1 MRDANP
7 QTIYLKD
14 YTVPEYLIHS
24 VALNFDLDDENT
36 RVSSRLTLSRNPAS
50 QSKDTALTLSG
61 ENMKLIRINLD
72 DGTNPSGADLHLP
85 EGLWAGQ
92 PRVNDLSKDQYLQT
106 QDALIINQVP
116 QQQRFVLTIENS
128 INPKANT
135 ALEGL
140 YLSSGMLCTQ
150 CEAEGFRKITYFLDR
165 PDVMTLFTT
174 TLVGDK
180 DRYPVLLSN
189 GNKVAQG
196 ELPDNRHWVTW
207 EDPFNKPCYLF
218 ALVAGQLECVEDR
231 FTTQSGRDIDL
242 QIFVEKHDVDKCD
255 HAMQSLKNA
264 MLWDEQVYGRE
275 YDLDLYMIVAVSHFN
290 MGAMENKGLN
300 VFNTKFVLARPDTAT
315 DSDYEHIEGVIGHEY
330 FHNWTGNRI
339 TCRDWFQL
347 SLKEGFTVFRDQEF
361 TGDRASKAVKRIE
374 DVNMLR
380 TRQFAEDAGPLAH
393 PIRPDA
399 YIEIN
404 NFYTLTVYEKGAEVV
419 RMIHTLVGTDG
430 FRKGSD
436 LYFERHDGQA
446 VTCDDFVNA
455 MEAANNIDLSQFR
468 RWYAQAGTPVLTVQQ
483 HYDPSAQTL
492 TLTLSQNCP
501 PTPGQ
506 ALKEPL
512 HIPVTVGLLNKD
524 GSVAPCKL
532 QAGGETS
539 PKAPTVGSRPGRINP
554 PLQSLLQLTQSEQV
568 FTFENLVEQPVVSI
582 LRGFS
587 APVKLVME
595 RSLDELAFLLSYDS
609 DTFNRWEAGQQ
620 LAGQI
625 ISGLIADWQ
634 SGRDMHVSPI
644 MVAAIQQVLEQPW
657 DDLSYF
663 SLLLSLPSETYLAE
677 QMQVVDVEA
686 IHAAREFVLLTLAE
700 QLEAKFQALYRNNH
714 RDESGQFDSG
724 AIGRRRIKNTC
735 LSYLSKLENK
745 HIYQLSQQ
753 QFNQAK
759 NMTDQMAA
767 LTVIV
772 NNPHPAKQQCL
783 DSFYHQWQAEALVI
797 DKWFALQASSS
808 MPEAFATV
816 QALMQHPAFDL
827 KNPNRVRS
835 LIGAFSQSNPL
846 HFHAA
851 NGQGYRFLADQIIA
865 LNTLNPQIASRMVG
879 ALTSWRR
886 FDEGRQAL
894 IKTQL
899 ERIMTTEAIS
909 KDVYEVASKSLAQQ
923 A

>member
-24 VALNFDLDDENT
+24 VALNFALDDENT
-36 RVSSRLTLSRNPAS
+36 LVSSRITLSRNPVS
-50 QSKDTALTLSG
+50 QSSDTSLTLSG
-61 ENMKLIRINLD
+61 ENLKLIRINLD
-72 DGTNPSGADLHLP
+72 DGTNPSGTDLHLP
-85 EGLWAGQ
+85 EGHWAGQ
-92 PRVNDLSKDQYLQT
+92 PRVSDLTKDQYLQT

-116 QQQRFVLTIENS
+116 QQQRFVLTIENT
-128 INPKANT
+128 IDPKANT

-140 YLSSGMLCTQ
+140 YLSNGMLCTQ

-189 GNKVAQG
+189 GNKIDQG
-196 ELPDNRHWVTW
+196 DLPDNRHWVTW

-218 ALVAGQLECVEDR
+218 ALVAGQLECIADR

-242 QIFVEKHDVDKCD
+242 QIFVEKHDMDKCD

-361 TGDRASKAVKRIE
+361 TGDRTSKAVKRIE

-419 RMIHTLVGTDG
+419 RMIHTLLGAEG

-455 MEAANNIDLSQFR
+455 MEEANGVDLSQFR

-483 HYDPSAQTL
+483 HYDPAAQTL
-492 TLTLSQNCP
+492 TLTISQSCP

-506 ALKEPL
+506 AVKEPL

-524 GSVAPCKL
+524 GSVALCKL
-532 QAGGETS
+532 QNSDRACDE
-539 PKAPTVGSRPGRINP
+539 VI
-554 PLQSLLQLTQSEQV
+554 LQLTEPEQA
-568 FTFENLVEQPVVSI
+568 FTFEGLAEQPVISI

-595 RSLDELAFLLSYDS
+595 RSLDELAFLLSHDS

-620 LAGQI
+620 LAGQVI
-625 ISGLIADWQ
+625 AGLIADLKN
-634 SGRDMHVSPI
+634 GKEMRVNPI
-644 MVAAIQQVLEQPW
+644 MVNAFKQVLEQPW

-663 SLLLSLPSETYLAE
+663 SLLLNLPSETYLAE
-677 QMQVVDVEA
+677 QMEVVDVDA
-686 IHAAREFVLLTLAE
+686 IHAAREFVTLTLAE
-700 QLEAKFQALYRNNH
+700 QLQTQFQALYQSNH
-714 RDESGQFDSG
+714 RDESGKFDSG

-735 LSYLSKLENK
+735 LSYLSKLGNSV
-745 HIYQLSQQ
+745 IQQLSQQ
-753 QFNQAK
+753 QFNTAK

-767 LTVIV
+767 LAVIV

-783 DSFYHQWQAEALVI
+783 DSFYHQWRDEALVI
-797 DKWFALQASSS
+797 DKWFALQASGS
-808 MPEAFATV
+808 MPDTFATV
-816 QALMQHPAFDL
+816 QALMRHPAFDL

-835 LIGAFSQSNPL
+835 LIGVFSQSNPL

-886 FDEGRQAL
+886 YDQGRQAL
-894 IKTQL
+894 IKAQL

-909 KDVYEVASKSLAQQ
+909 KDVYEVASKSLAVEATGRSPLQN
-923 A
+923 

>member
-14 YTVPEYLIHS
+14 YTVPEYLVHS
-24 VALNFDLDDENT
+24 VALNFALDDEDT
-36 RVSSRLTLSRNPAS
+36 LISSRLILSRNPAS
-50 QSKDTALTLSG
+50 RSSNTSLILSG
-61 ENMKLIRINLD
+61 ENLKLIRVNLD
-72 DGTNPSGADLHLP
+72 DG
-85 EGLWAGQ
+85 
-92 PRVNDLSKDQYLQT
+92 NDLSQDQYLQT
-106 QDALIINQVP
+106 QDALIIHNVP
-116 QQQRFVLTIENS
+116 QQQRFALTIENT

-140 YLSSGMLCTQ
+140 YLSNGMLCTQ

-218 ALVAGQLECVEDR
+218 ALVAGQLECIADR

-242 QIFVEKHDVDKCD
+242 QIFVEKHDLDKCD

-264 MLWDEQVYGRE
+264 MRWDEQVYGRE
-275 YDLDLYMIVAVSHFN
+275 YDLDLYMIVAVGHFN

-361 TGDRASKAVKRIE
+361 TGDRTSKAVKRIE

-393 PIRPDA
+393 PIRPDS

-419 RMIHTLVGTDG
+419 RMIRTLLGAEG

-446 VTCDDFVNA
+446 VTCDDFVSA
-455 MEAANNIDLSQFR
+455 MEDANGIDLSQFR
-468 RWYAQAGTPVLTVQQ
+468 RWYTQAGTPVLTVQQ

-492 TLTLSQNCP
+492 TLTINQNCP

-506 ALKEPL
+506 AVKEPL
-512 HIPVTVGLLNKD
+512 HIPVTMGLLNKD

-532 QAGGETS
+532 HGSDQACDE
-539 PKAPTVGSRPGRINP
+539 VI
-554 PLQSLLQLTQSEQV
+554 LQLTQTEQA
-568 FTFENLVEQPVVSI
+568 FTFEGLAEQPVVSI

-595 RSLDELAFLLSYDS
+595 RSLDELAFLLSHDS

-625 ISGLIADWQ
+625 ITGLSADLQ
-634 SGRDMHVSPI
+634 NGREMHVNPI
-644 MVAAIQQVLEQPW
+644 MVAAIKQVLEQPW

-686 IHAAREFVLLTLAE
+686 IHAAREFVMLTLAE
-700 QLEAKFQALYRNNH
+700 QLQPQFQALYKNNH
-714 RDESGQFDSG
+714 RDESGKFDAG

-735 LSYLSKLENK
+735 LSYLSKLEN
-745 HIYQLSQQ
+745 HNIHQLSQQ
-753 QFNQAK
+753 QFNAAK
-759 NMTDQMAA
+759 NMTDQIAA

-772 NNPHPAKQQCL
+772 DNPHPAKQQCL
-783 DSFYHQWQAEALVI
+783 DSFYYQWKAEALVI

-808 MPEAFATV
+808 MPDTFATV
-816 QALMQHPAFDL
+816 QALMRHPAFDL

-835 LIGAFSQSNPL
+835 LIGAFSQSNPR

-851 NGQGYRFLADQIIA
+851 NGQGYQFLADQIIA
-865 LNTLNPQIASRMVG
+865 LNTLNPQVASRMVG
-879 ALTSWRR
+879 ALTAWRR
-886 FDEGRQAL
+886 YDESRQAL
-894 IKTQL
+894 MKAQL
-899 ERIMTTEAIS
+899 ERIISTEAIS

>member
-1 MRDANP
+1 MRDSNP

-24 VALNFDLDDENT
+24 VALNFTLDDDNT
-36 RVSSRLTLSRNPAS
+36 LVSSRLILSRNPAS
-50 QSKDTALTLSG
+50 RSSNTSLTLSG
-61 ENMKLIRINLD
+61 ENLKLIRVNLD
-72 DGTNPSGADLHLP
+72 DG
-85 EGLWAGQ
+85 
-92 PRVNDLSKDQYLQT
+92 NDLGKDQYLQT
-106 QDALIINQVP
+106 QDALIIHNVP
-116 QQQRFVLTIENS
+116 QQQRFTLTIENT

-140 YLSSGMLCTQ
+140 YLSNGMLCTQ

-218 ALVAGQLECVEDR
+218 ALVAGQLECIADR

-242 QIFVEKHDVDKCD
+242 QIFVEKHDLDKCD

-264 MLWDEQVYGRE
+264 MRWDEQVYGRE
-275 YDLDLYMIVAVSHFN
+275 YDLDLYMIVAVGHFN

-361 TGDRASKAVKRIE
+361 TGDRTSKAVKRIE

-380 TRQFAEDAGPLAH
+380 TRQFAEDSGPLAH

-419 RMIHTLVGTDG
+419 RMIHTLLGPEG

-446 VTCDDFVNA
+446 VTCDDFVSA
-455 MEAANNIDLSQFR
+455 MEDANGIDLGQFR
-468 RWYAQAGTPVLTVQQ
+468 RWYSQAGTPVLSVQQ
-483 HYDPSAQTL
+483 QYDSSAQTL
-492 TLTLSQNCP
+492 TLTISQNCP

-506 ALKEPL
+506 SVKEPL
-512 HIPVTVGLLNKD
+512 HIPVTMGLLNKD
-524 GSVAPCKL
+524 DSVAPCKL
-532 QAGGETS
+532 Q
-539 PKAPTVGSRPGRINP
+539 GSGQACDEVI
-554 PLQSLLQLTQSEQV
+554 LQLTQQEQS
-568 FTFENLVEQPVVSI
+568 FIFEGLPEQPAVSL

-587 APVKLVME
+587 APVKLTME

-625 ISGLIADWQ
+625 IAGLIADLQ
-634 SGRDMHVSPI
+634 NGREMHVNPI
-644 MVAAIQQVLEQPW
+644 MIAAFKQVLEQSW

-686 IHAAREFVLLTLAE
+686 IHAAREFVMLTLAE
-700 QLEAKFQALYRNNH
+700 QLQTQFQALYRNNH
-714 RDESGQFDSG
+714 KDESGKFDAG

-735 LSYLSKLENK
+735 LSYLSKLEK
-745 HIYQLSQQ
+745 QDIHQLSQQ
-753 QFNQAK
+753 QFNTAK
-759 NMTDQMAA
+759 NMTDQLAA
-767 LTVIV
+767 LSVIV
-772 NNPHPAKQQCL
+772 DNPHPAKQRCL

-808 MPEAFATV
+808 MPDTFATV
-816 QALMQHPAFDL
+816 QSLMQHPAFDL

-851 NGQGYRFLADQIIA
+851 NGQGYQFLADQIIA
-865 LNTLNPQIASRMVG
+865 LNSLNPQVASRMLG
-879 ALTSWRR
+879 ALTAWRR
-886 FDEGRQAL
+886 YDEARQAL
-894 IKTQL
+894 MKAQL
-899 ERIMTTEAIS
+899 ERIMSTEAIS
-909 KDVYEVASKSLAQQ
+909 KDVYEVASKSLAHQD
-923 A
+923 

>member
-14 YTVPEYLIHS
+14 YTVPDYLIHS
-24 VALNFDLDDENT
+24 VDLNFDLAEDNT
-36 RVSSRLTLSRNPAS
+36 RVVSRLTLSRNPAS
-50 QSKDTALTLSG
+50 QTGDAALILAG
-61 ENMKLIRINLD
+61 ENLGLISVVLND
-72 DGTNPSGADLHLP
+72 DQQLT
-85 EGLWAGQ
+85 
-92 PRVNDLSKDQYLQT
+92 DQHYLQT
-106 QDALIINQVP
+106 PDSLIIHEVP
-116 QQQRFVLTIENS
+116 QHRSFVLTIENT

-140 YLSSGMLCTQ
+140 YLSNGMLCTQ

-165 PDVMTLFTT
+165 PDVMAQFTT

-189 GNKVAQG
+189 GNKIAQG
-196 ELPDNRHWVTW
+196 ELADNRHWVTW

-218 ALVAGQLECVEDR
+218 ALVAGQLDCIEDS
-231 FTTQSGRDIDL
+231 FTTLSDRTINL
-242 QIFVEKHDVDKCD
+242 QIFVEKHDLDKCA

-275 YDLDLYMIVAVSHFN
+275 YDLDLYMIVAVGHFN

-361 TGDRASKAVKRIE
+361 TGDRTSKAVKRIE
-374 DVNMLR
+374 DVINLR

-393 PIRPDA
+393 PIRPNA

-419 RMIHTLVGTDG
+419 RMIHTLLGAEG

-446 VTCDDFVNA
+446 VTCDDFVKA
-455 MEAANNIDLSQFR
+455 MEAANTVDLTQFR
-468 RWYAQAGTPVLTVQQ
+468 RWYEQAGTPVLTVQQ
-483 HYDPSAQTL
+483 AYDPAAQTL
-492 TLTLSQNCP
+492 TLTLNQHCP
-501 PTPGQ
+501 STPGQ
-506 ALKEPL
+506 AVKEPL
-512 HIPVTVGLLNKD
+512 HIPVTVGLINKD
-524 GSVAPCKL
+524 GSIAPCKL
-532 QAGGETS
+532 QHGTTDE
-539 PKAPTVGSRPGRINP
+539 VI
-554 PLQSLLQLTQSEQV
+554 LQLTQAEQS
-568 FTFENLVEQPVVSI
+568 FTFENLKEQPVVSL

-587 APVKLVME
+587 APVKLVMA
-595 RSLDELAFLLSYDS
+595 RSLEELAFLLSYDR

-625 ISGLIADWQ
+625 IAGLIADVQNDRPLQLNPIIIAAFKQVIEQ
-634 SGRDMHVSPI
+634 S
-644 MVAAIQQVLEQPW
+644 W

-686 IHAAREFVLLTLAE
+686 IHTAREFVLLTLAE
-700 QLEAKFQALYRNNH
+700 QLQAQFKSLYLENH
-714 RDESGQFDSG
+714 REESGLFDAG

-735 LSYLSKLENK
+735 LAYLGRLGQADS
-745 HIYQLSQQ
+745 QQWSQQ
-753 QFNQAK
+753 QFDTAK
-759 NMTDQMAA
+759 NMTDQIAA
-767 LTVIV
+767 LAVVV
-772 NNPHPAKQQCL
+772 NGSHPAKQQCL
-783 DSFYHQWQAEALVI
+783 AGFYQQWQDEALVI
-797 DKWFALQASSS
+797 DKWFAVQASSHN
-808 MPEAFATV
+808 PDTFANV

-827 KNPNRVRS
+827 KNPNRVRA
-835 LIGAFSQSNPL
+835 LIGAFSQANPL

-851 NGQGYRFLADQIIA
+851 NGQGYQFLADQIIA
-865 LNTLNPQIASRMVG
+865 LNTLNPQVASRMVS

-886 FDEGRQAL
+886 YDPGRQAL
-894 IKTQL
+894 IKAQL
-899 ERIMTTEAIS
+899 ERIMTTEAVS
-909 KDVYEVASKSLAQQ
+909 KDVYEVASKSLA
-923 A
+923 